1 MTDRRWRTLIACGIS
16 IAMLAILF
24 SSCSAGSPA
33 HQAAVSREQNM
44 KVYPKIFADYR
55 QSSFQTQTT
64 SAAGDQLWL
73 TPNPDTSMAN
83 VPRVIAVAAAGL
95 IVQYGDRFRMI
106 GLDGTVKWEMTN
118 DPGVP
123 AFVADT
129 AIYYRATNRF
139 LQGVTF
145 DKRTVLTDFAIPR
158 CRDRGGVPMVQARGD
173 NHFLIQTF
181 NAAPEVIV
189 DSPPE
194 QPDYNL
200 MLMGPDG
207 LTDWDWMR
215 EFEGTALPALVTS
228 DNVKAVLLNT
238 TSLVTVF
245 DIATGKTID
254 SFEVPKAGFLQASL
268 DRRDRL
274 VVALYGAKAQPQLDC
289 YSLSGDLVWSCP
301 LSPAERRAY
310 RQPPAVDGDN
320 RIAYIWGDTLL
331 VVAEGTVL
339 WRHAVP
345 AGRFVPYVTVLGD
358 NSLLLAAA
366 NALVHLDKD
375 GVLLFETYLKP
386 EVAITTPPVV
396 DTAGRVYVGTT
407 AGVHCFE

>member
-1 MTDRRWRTLIACGIS
+1 MDSPRGPSLVCRASLVV
-16 IAMLAILF
+16 LAILF

-44 KVYPKIFADYR
+44 NAYPKIFADYR
-55 QSSFQTQTT
+55 QSSYQTQTT
-64 SAAGDQLWL
+64 GASGDQLWL
-73 TPNPDTSMAN
+73 APNPDTSMAN

-95 IVQYGDRFRMI
+95 VVQYGDRFRLI
-106 GLDGTVKWEMTN
+106 APDGTVKWEMTN

-123 AFVADT
+123 AFATDSV
-129 AIYYRATNRF
+129 IYFRATNRF

-145 DKRTVLTDFAIPR
+145 DKRPVLTDFTIPR
-158 CRDRGGVPMVQARGD
+158 CRDRGGVPMIQPRGD

-181 NAAPEVIV
+181 NAAPEMIV

-194 QPDYNL
+194 PPDYNL

-207 LTDWDWMR
+207 PLDRDWLH
-215 EFEGTALPALVTS
+215 EFTGTALPALVTG
-228 DNVKAVLLNT
+228 DNARVVLLNT
-238 TSLVTVF
+238 ASGVTVF
-245 DIATGKTID
+245 DIATGKTAD

-274 VVALYGAKAQPQLDC
+274 IVALYDAKAQPQLDC
-289 YSLSGDLVWSCP
+289 YSLSGEQIWSCP
-301 LSPAERRAY
+301 LPPAERRAY

-320 RIAYIWGDTLL
+320 RVAYIWGDTLL
-331 VVAEGTVL
+331 VVADGTIL

-345 AGRFVPYVTVLGD
+345 ATRFVPYVTIMGD
-358 NSLLLAAA
+358 NSLLIASG
-366 NALVHLDKD
+366 NALLHLDKD
-375 GVLLFETYLKP
+375 GGLLFEIYLKP
-386 EVAITTPPVV
+386 EVSMTTPPVV
-396 DTAGRVYVGTT
+396 DAAGRVYVGTT

>member
-1 MTDRRWRTLIACGIS
+1 M
-16 IAMLAILF
+16 
-24 SSCSAGSPA
+24 
-33 HQAAVSREQNM
+33 N
-44 KVYPKIFADYR
+44 VYPKIFADYR

-73 TPNPDTSMAN
+73 TPTPETPAGD
-83 VPRVIAVAAAGL
+83 VPRVIVVTAAGL
-95 IVQYGDRFRMI
+95 AVQYGGRFRMI
-106 GLDGTVKWEMTN
+106 GFDGSVKWEMPN

-123 AFVADT
+123 AFATDSI
-129 AIYYRATNRF
+129 IYYRATNRF

-145 DKRTVLTDFAIPR
+145 DKKTVLTDFAIPR
-158 CRDRGGVPMVQARGD
+158 CRDRGGVPMIQPRGE

-181 NAAPEVIV
+181 NMAPEVIV

-194 QPDYNL
+194 PPDYNL
-200 MLMGPDG
+200 MLMGPEG
-207 LTDWDWMR
+207 LTDWDWLH
-215 EFEGTALPALVTS
+215 EFEGTALPALVTG
-228 DNVKAVLLNT
+228 DNARVVLLNT
-238 TSLVTVF
+238 ASLVTIF
-245 DIATGKTID
+245 DIATGKTSG
-254 SFEVPKAGFLQASL
+254 SFEIPQAGFLQASL

-274 VVALYGAKAQPQLDC
+274 IVALYGAEAHPQLDC

-301 LSPAERRAY
+301 LPSAERRAY

-331 VVAEGTVL
+331 VVADGTIL
-339 WRHAVP
+339 WRHAVS
-345 AGRFVPYVTVLGD
+345 ATRYVPYVTVLGD

-375 GVLLFETYLKP
+375 GGLLFEMYLKP
-386 EVAITTPPVV
+386 EVSITTPPVV
-396 DTAGRVYVGTT
+396 DAAGRVYVGTT